1 MKPIVLIGA
10 GGHAKVIIGTAEA
23 LGRKVEHILDD
34 NPQRH
39 GEKVLGVPV
48 SGGSASIKKFSE
60 SHDFIIAIGDNSIR
74 KKMAEHL
81 NLNWISLV
89 HPTAWVHNSVKIGTG
104 TVIMAGAI
112 VQPDTLLGDHVI
124 LNTGCSVDHDGKIGH
139 YAHIAPGAH
148 LSGNVTLEEGVLL
161 GVGSSVRPGAT
172 VGEWTIVGAG
182 GAVARDL
189 PGHVVAVG
197 VPAEP
202 KDRT

>member
-10 GGHAKVIIGTAEA
+10 GGHAKVIIGAADA
-23 LGRKVEHILDD
+23 LGRPVEHILDD

-39 GEKVLGVPV
+39 GELVLGVPI
-48 SGGSASIKKFSE
+48 SGGSASIPKFADTHE
-60 SHDFIIAIGDNSIR
+60 FIIAIGDNSIR
-74 KKMAEHL
+74 KKMAEHFD
-81 NLNWISLV
+81 LNWTSLI
-89 HPTAWVHNSVKIGTG
+89 HPAAWVHGSVRMGRG
-104 TVIMAGAI
+104 SVIMAGAI
-112 VQPDTLLGDHVI
+112 VQPDTVMGDHVI
-124 LNTGCSVDHDGKIGH
+124 LNTGCTVDHDGKIGDFVH
-139 YAHIAPGAH
+139 VAPGAH

-161 GVGSSVRPGAT
+161 GVGSSVRPGAI